1 MHATRDLC
9 PYPIPTAS
17 LPKEQKPT
25 CRSSPAGRTRR
36 TCAIGTSTFYGVK
49 HDRKLPGSHTLR
61 TAEQPDVDAQGPY
74 NGLTALHDAAWH
86 GHLDAVRSLIK
97 AGARLDL
104 LGHAGLTPRALVLQ
118 YGYNEI
124 ASSLVERNES
134 T

>member
-1 MHATRDLC
+1 M
-9 PYPIPTAS
+9 
-17 LPKEQKPT
+17 
-25 CRSSPAGRTRR
+25 
-36 TCAIGTSTFYGVK
+36 
-49 HDRKLPGSHTLR
+49 
-61 TAEQPDVDAQGPY
+61 DAQGPY

-104 LGHAGLTPRALVLQ
+104 LGHAGLTPRALALQ

-124 ASSLVERNES
+124 ASLLVERNES